1 AEGYAFQ
8 AALKALAQ
16 IRAATGRMD
25 CIISENKPLV
35 VVDYAHTPDAL
46 EKALSTL
53 REIQQPESQ
62 LWCVF
67 GCGGNRDRGKRP
79 LMGAVAAQ
87 GADKVV
93 VTSDNPRME
102 DPNAIIADIL
112 PTVPNAALVQVD
124 RQTAIEQTIAQAAP
138 QDIVL
143 IAGKGHETYQDVQ
156 GVKHHFSDFEIAQL
170 ALVKC

>member
-1 AEGYAFQ
+1 
-8 AALKALAQ
+8 
-16 IRAATGRMD
+16 
-25 CIISENKPLV
+25 
-35 VVDYAHTPDAL
+35 
-46 EKALSTL
+46 
-53 REIQQPESQ
+53 
-62 LWCVF
+62 
-67 GCGGNRDRGKRP
+67 
-79 LMGAVAAQ
+79 MGAVAAQ